1 MRSKKLKKYKYKSR
15 SRSVR
20 NSKKTVRKNSNK
32 SSRIKKKKIQ
42 GGKYRFNYNL
52 QLFEKFI

>member
-1 MRSKKLKKYKYKSR
+1 MRSRKTSRTYKTKYKSR
-15 SRSVR
+15 
-20 NSKKTVRKNSNK
+20 KKLVKK
-32 SSRIKKKKIQ
+32 SHKTSRIKKKKIQ